1 MRVFLDVTDDLK
13 LRVLR
18 LQPCDLTLGISEL
31 RCERVGRLGLR
42 PALPRREARELAC
55 IASTTP
61 LDEMRRV
68 QTFTTEESTELAPIA
83 RVGFLED
90 PPLELGGEPPSLGLR
105 RHFRRRAWSM
115 ERVG

>member
-1 MRVFLDVTDDLK
+1 MICGFAFSASRRAICFCCSATFAASGSGAWAFGP
-13 LRVLR
+13 R
-18 LQPCDLTLGISEL
+18 LLGV
-31 RCERVGRLGLR
+31 RQ
-42 PALPRREARELAC
+42 LAC

-61 LDEMRRV
+61 LDKMRRV

-90 PPLELGGEPPSLGLR
+90 PPLELGGELPALGLR
-105 RHFRRRAWSM
+105 RHFRRGAWSM

>member
-1 MRVFLDVTDDLK
+1 MDVADDLQ
-13 LRVLR
+13 LRVLGLETR
-18 LQPCDLTLGISEL
+18 DLLLLLSDL
-31 RCERVGRLGLR
+31 RRERVGRLGLR
-42 PALPRREARELAC
+42 AALARREARELAC

-61 LDEMRRV
+61 LDKMRRV

-90 PPLELGGEPPSLGLR
+90 PPLELGGELPALGLR
-105 RHFRRRAWSM
+105 RHFRRGAWSM